1 MTIKNRGG
9 VFGRNPT
16 FNNVTV
22 DGTLTAPNLT
32 VGDDLIVTDAIGV
45 GTSSPLSS
53 VDIRTAEGGSPTNA
67 TFDNALRLTSTA
79 TAGVGVG
86 PSILFRGETGN
97 AATPYSF
104 AGIHGVK
111 SSAAGSNYSGDLI
124 FSTQNSG
131 GGTVLTEVARMNSV
145 GGLLIGTTDTDLND
159 TGDAGVYVE
168 AGGRTKIA
176 ATGQEVMQI
185 NRSEADTST
194 RNIVLF
200 YRNGANVGKITGDGT
215 SVAYVTSSDYRL
227 KENVT
232 AITGATDRL
241 KQLNPVRFNFIAD
254 TTKTVDGFL
263 AHELQ
268 AHVPEA
274 VTGIKDGMQDEE
286 YEITPAVLDEDGNEV
301 TPAVMGKHSFPD
313 YQGVDQAK
321 IVPLLVATIKELEAR
336 ITALEAG

>member
-16 FNNVTV
+16 FNDVDV
-22 DGTLTAPNLT
+22 DGTLSIAGAAVPAPANTLTTSNIGSTVQAYDAATAKTNVSQT
-32 VGDDLIVTDAIGV
+32 F
-45 GTSSPLSS
+45 
-53 VDIRTAEGGSPTNA
+53 TALQNFNFAGGGNYVA
-67 TFDNALRLTSTA
+67 TFQTTSTS
-79 TAGVGVG
+79 TPYTVN
-86 PSILFRGETGN
+86 IGETSG
-97 AATPYSF
+97 
-104 AGIHGVK
+104 
-111 SSAAGSNYSGDLI
+111 SAAGYPLFRVGQSYAPYSDY
-124 FSTQNSG
+124 FRVNSQG
-131 GGTVLTEVARMNSV
+131 NVYANGGIYIGGTAES
-145 GGLLIGTTDTDLND
+145 DLND
-159 TGDAGVYVE
+159 AGDAGVYVE

-185 NRSEADTST
+185 NRSEADTSS
-194 RNIVLF
+194 RNIILF

-232 AITGATDRL
+232 AITDATDRL

-286 YEITPAVLDEDGNEV
+286 YEITPAVFDDDGNEV
-301 TPAVMGKHSFPD
+301 TPAVMGIRSAPD
-313 YQGVDQAK
+313 FQGVDQAK

>member
-131 GGTVLTEVARMNSV
+131 GATVLTEVARMLSTGGITFNGDTAAANALDDYEEGSWSPTLV
-145 GGLLIGTTDTDLND
+145 GNTSAGT
-159 TGDAGVYVE
+159 YS
-168 AGGRTKIA
+168 IA
-176 ATGQEVMQI
+176 ASGCTY
-185 NRSEADTST
+185 TK
-194 RNIVLF
+194 
-200 YRNGANVGKITGDGT
+200 VGRL
-215 SVAYVTSSDYRL
+215 VT
-227 KENVT
+227 
-232 AITGATDRL
+232 
-241 KQLNPVRFNFIAD
+241 
-254 TTKTVDGFL
+254 
-263 AHELQ
+263 
-268 AHVPEA
+268 
-274 VTGIKDGMQDEE
+274 
-286 YEITPAVLDEDGNEV
+286 
-301 TPAVMGKHSFPD
+301 VMGKMTITVSSAGSGLAKFGGLPFTTSGD
-313 YQGVDQAK
+313 SVAVGTAISKNVDLDNSTVSLAFQPWTSNTTEFA
-321 IVPLLVATIKELEAR
+321 ISSVRDNSTTATLDVSGISTGDFIIINTTY
-336 ITALEAG
+336 IT

>member
-53 VDIRTAEGGSPTNA
+53 VDIRTAEGGSPTNS

-97 AATPYSF
+97 ATTPYSF

-131 GGTVLTEVARMNSV
+131 GGTVLTEVARMLSTGGITFNGDTAAANALDDYEEGTWTPTLVNNGTVTYSNQFGRYTKIGNSITV
-145 GGLLIGTTDTDLND
+145 WFDVACSNYSGGSSDLRIGGLPYTTNIEGNFGFGGSLIRSIGVNLSSGYTSASLIANS
-159 TGDAGVYVE
+159 TGASHLGVYELGDNVSS
-168 AGGRTKIA
+168 ASLNYSA
-176 ATGQEVMQI
+176 LAT
-185 NRSEADTST
+185 
-194 RNIVLF
+194 
-200 YRNGANVGKITGDGT
+200 
-215 SVAYVTSSDYRL
+215 
-227 KENVT
+227 
-232 AITGATDRL
+232 TGA
-241 KQLNPVRFNFIAD
+241 ISG
-254 TTKTVDGFL
+254 TV
-263 AHELQ
+263 
-268 AHVPEA
+268 
-274 VTGIKDGMQDEE
+274 T
-286 YEITPAVLDEDGNEV
+286 YRT
-301 TPAVMGKHSFPD
+301 S
-313 YQGVDQAK
+313 
-321 IVPLLVATIKELEAR
+321 
-336 ITALEAG
+336 

>member
-97 AATPYSF
+97 ATTPYSF

-131 GGTVLTEVARMNSV
+131 GGTVLAEVARMLSTGGITFNGDTAAANALDDYEEGTWTPTNAGNS
-145 GGLLIGTTDTDLND
+145 LRTGTWDSTLQGT
-159 TGDAGVYVE
+159 Y
-168 AGGRTKIA
+168 TKI
-176 ATGQEVMQI
+176 GRMVMCTFQI
-185 NRSEADTST
+185 
-194 RNIVLF
+194 L
-200 YRNGANVGKITGDGT
+200 GT
-215 SVAYVTSSDYRL
+215 SMSFSASGGYSYYSGLPFAPSVSAGASWASGSLSGAGAGTVYITSS
-227 KENVT
+227 NVWIYAPINT
-232 AITGATDRL
+232 TFTTSDITT
-241 KQLNPVRFNFIAD
+241 
-254 TTKTVDGFL
+254 
-263 AHELQ
+263 
-268 AHVPEA
+268 
-274 VTGIKDGMQDEE
+274 
-286 YEITPAVLDEDGNEV
+286 
-301 TPAVMGKHSFPD
+301 SFV
-313 YQGVDQAK
+313 YY
-321 IVPLLVATIKELEAR
+321 TS
-336 ITALEAG
+336 